1 MVNDNS
7 LSVLKTF
14 TRKLANCRY
23 RVSLDNVIKYMQEGR
38 FGYSIDENC
47 EDVITNDFVFADDI
61 ASLIAHI
68 KAIFREPHLFLKKE
82 ELVRNTS
89 VASKM
94 DADCIKMNYRD
105 DKLWRVRPDG
115 ETALEYAH
123 TFVNED
129 NLAIYENRFIC
140 ALIDVILDSVSKKL
154 TDLCTAFD
162 TLNRQI
168 LGTNYQQGLKAITY
182 TDYSDLKDGLPVLLS
197 VHQPIVNVIGS
208 LMRSKKTL
216 YALKGRELYK
226 ACEKAGRF
234 DLHALKTTNIFQ
246 HDKHYNYCY
255 VFYLNYLN
263 KDPIITTEKKMYQG
277 FLEVNFFAALDKLG
291 YKPSTENQ
299 DIMVSQSAELKF
311 ENLSFTKD
319 PFMFDVSV
327 KSDTELFVKITAIPD
342 GNVSNII
349 IKSLSSS
356 EIKTLKNF
364 TSVDDYAKMKNENL
378 PYGITRYYVISDYE
392 ETFDDYALQII
403 PNKSNSLQK
412 MVNLVKSCV
421 LVAEGASAVHG
432 RYCPVCGSNL
442 IAPEGDDIIC
452 SVCETQYHIFNYS
465 AKEIIWFKRLPKVG
479 EDNKGINIGEKAE
492 TAITSDIETARTRTS
507 VKKSFVAKMHQ
518 GSEDNKRFY
527 NELKNYI
534 MENRKVSSRVS
545 FSYDTFSSSRL
556 PKIRLAVKGKT
567 LVAFFALNP
576 ALYDDKKY
584 FGHDLGDTKKYEETP
599 LMIKVKSERSL
610 KRAKELIDTVLDGF
624 KKKKDFTAVKYK
636 FPYKS
641 DKQLIKEGL
650 AKTITVKINF

>member
-1 MVNDNS
+1 MMNDNS

-38 FGYSIDENC
+38 FGYSIDENY

-82 ELVRNTS
+82 ELVRNAS

-129 NLAIYENRFIC
+129 DLAIYENRFIC
-140 ALIDVILDSVSKKL
+140 ALIDLILDAVAKKL
-154 TDLCTAFD
+154 NDLCTAFD

-168 LGTNYQQGLKAITY
+168 LGTNYKHGLKAITY
-182 TDYSDLKDGLPVLLS
+182 TDYADTKDGLPVLLS

-216 YALKGRELYK
+216 FALKGRELYK

-234 DLHALKTTNIFQ
+234 DMHSLKTTNIFQ
-246 HDKHYNYCY
+246 HDKDYNYCY

-277 FLEVNFFAALDKLG
+277 FMEVNFFTALDKLG
-291 YKPSTENQ
+291 YKPDEENQ

-311 ENLSFTKD
+311 DNLVFTKD
-319 PFMFDVSV
+319 PFTFDVSV

-342 GNVSNII
+342 GNVSNVI
-349 IKSLSSS
+349 IKTLSTA
-356 EIKTLKNF
+356 EIQKLKNF
-364 TSVDDYAKMKNENL
+364 TSVDDYARNKNENL
-378 PYGITRYYVISDYE
+378 PYGITRYYVVSDYE
-392 ETFDDYALQII
+392 ETTDDYAIQII
-403 PNKSNSLQK
+403 PNKSNTLQK
-412 MVNLVKSCV
+412 IMGLIKSCT
-421 LVAEGASAVHG
+421 LIAEGASAVHG

-442 IAPEGDDIIC
+442 LAPEGEDIIC

-465 AKEIIWFKRLPKVG
+465 AKEIIWFKRLPKID
-479 EDNKGINIGEKAE
+479 EENKGINIGEQVDS
-492 TAITSDIETARTRTS
+492 AITEDNVRTRTS
-507 VKKSFVAKMHQ
+507 IKKSFTAKMHQ
-518 GSEDNKRFY
+518 TSEENKEFY
-527 NELKNYI
+527 NELKNYVL
-534 MENRKVSSRVS
+534 EYKKVSSRVS
-545 FSYDTFSSSRL
+545 FAHDTFSSSRL
-556 PKIRLAVKGKT
+556 PKVRFAIKGKT
-567 LVAFFALNP
+567 LVAFFALDP
-576 ALYDDKKY
+576 KLYDDRKY
-584 FGHDLGDTKKYEETP
+584 FGHDYGDIKKYEETP
-599 LMIKVKSERSL
+599 LMVKVKSERGV
-610 KRAKELIDTVLDGF
+610 KRAKELIDTVFDGF
-624 KKKKDFTAVKYK
+624 KKKQEFVPVKYK
-636 FPYKS
+636 FPYRS
-641 DKQLIKEGL
+641 DKQLLKEGL
-650 AKTITVKINF
+650 AKTITVKIRF